1 MANHLKCYVCDEPV
15 HALDNDNGKH
25 YLCKEVEDGVQR
37 DSAGDSTEE
46 TEGSDVGQ
54 AESGGAD

>member
-37 DSAGDSTEE
+37 DSAGDSTQE
-46 TEGSDVGQ
+46 TESED
-54 AESGGAD
+54 